1 MHSFYCS
8 DFLNNLPLFKSYEDN
23 MKRIILVGLIGFAL
37 SGCGDNKDTNNKI
50 NSDKYLVG
58 KWECKLEQFSA
69 KDNNG
74 KLSNYTKENE
84 VISIEEYKLEE
95 GKLYFKQD
103 NAKDWVYK
111 DNVST
116 INKINNYLGKT
127 DTNNDKLGSIVII
140 TLMVISSDKH
150 FSIKEE
156 LFFKKKDI
164 VNKNEHVYSK
174 IKSEGYCT
182 KME

>member
-1 MHSFYCS
+1 
-8 DFLNNLPLFKSYEDN
+8 

-37 SGCGDNKDTNNKI
+37 SGCGDNDDTNNTI

-116 INKINNYLGKT
+116 INKINKYLGKS
-127 DTNNDKLGSIVII
+127 DINNNDNLGSIVV
-140 TLMVISSDKH
+140 TTSMGISSDKH

-156 LFFKKKDI
+156 FFFKKKDI
-164 VNKNEHVYSK
+164 ANKNEHVYSK
-174 IKSEGYCT
+174 IKSEGYCS
-182 KME
+182 KIE

>member
-37 SGCGDNKDTNNKI
+37 SGCGDNEDTI

-116 INKINNYLGKT
+116 INKINKYLGKT

-140 TLMVISSDKH
+140 TSMFISSDKH

-164 VNKNEHVYSK
+164 ANKNEHIYSK

>member
-1 MHSFYCS
+1 
-8 DFLNNLPLFKSYEDN
+8 

-37 SGCGDNKDTNNKI
+37 SGCGDNEDTNNKI

-116 INKINNYLGKT
+116 INKINKINKYLGKS
-127 DTNNDKLGSIVII
+127 DINNNDNLGSIVV
-140 TLMVISSDKH
+140 TTSMGISSDKH

-156 LFFKKKDI
+156 FFFKKKDI
-164 VNKNEHVYSK
+164 ANKNEHVYSK

>member
-1 MHSFYCS
+1 
-8 DFLNNLPLFKSYEDN
+8 

-37 SGCGDNKDTNNKI
+37 SGCGDNEDTNNTINTI

-150 FSIKEE
+150 FSINEE